1 MANQEIDTLNQ
12 IVHSIDILLVSQKN
26 KIKKIK
32 LKKKI
37 LNIMASQ
44 SSGVSFSV

>member
-12 IVHSIDILLVSQKN
+12 IVHSIDILLVSQK
-26 KIKKIK
+26 K
-32 LKKKI
+32 KKKI

>member
-32 LKKKI
+32 LKKKNSEYNGI
-37 LNIMASQ
+37 PE
-44 SSGVSFSV
+44 